1 MDRRVSGPTPL
12 ISRTGLKLRPARAVP
27 RQPTEGQAQLQYF
40 TQLLDID
47 TICLNALRNLRAEDK
62 ENTKWM
68 AALQED
74 EWMFKCAVPITV
86 KY

>member
-1 MDRRVSGPTPL
+1 MDRQGSAPTPV
-12 ISRTGLKLRPARAVP
+12 ISRAGLKLRPTRAVP

-47 TICLNALRNLRAEDK
+47 TICLNALRTLRAEDK

-68 AALQED
+68 TTLQED
-74 EWMFKCAVPITV
+74 EWMFKCTVPVTV